1 MSKFDTLSVWQ
12 KIGSWIGL
20 SAKRNVERMEIFK
33 TEIGN
38 VCLGSEAAVQ
48 GSSACVRCAIRS
60 GNSASE
66 FLELDIKRT

>member
-33 TEIGN
+33 TELEN
-38 VCLGSEAAVQ
+38 VCFGSEAAVQ
-48 GSSACVRCAIRS
+48 GSPSYFRC
-60 GNSASE
+60 
-66 FLELDIKRT
+66 

>member
-33 TEIGN
+33 TEIEN
-38 VCLGSEAAVQ
+38 VCLGSPTD
-48 GSSACVRCAIRS
+48 SSGPPLYVGC
-60 GNSASE
+60 
-66 FLELDIKRT
+66 